1 MLKELMQR
9 TYGQMIRP
17 ALHFVYTEAH
27 SFGLSASGWY
37 FSIYTWVVYPGRT
50 HDRQHTLL

>member
-9 TYGQMIRP
+9 TYRQMIRP